1 MKRRLLIF
9 TFFLGSTIMVFSQA
23 KKPSI
28 MIFPANVW
36 MTANGYVFEVD
47 NQGSKVQVMDYQ
59 KALDNDKDLYS
70 VINKIENMMKER
82 EFPLENLAS
91 TLKDM
96 ADKKA
101 LDNMDVNLNG
111 GGIAISAR
119 DMLLATARP
128 DIVLEITWSV
138 NKMGPKKS
146 VTFDLKGLDA
156 GTNKNIA
163 SAGGTGNELIGSI
176 LPVMLETAVLSH
188 IDNFNAQLMTHFDDM
203 FANGREISLDIKVWD
218 DSPKKLNDEINED
231 GDELK
236 DDIKKWVTTNTVK
249 GRNMLASSSP
259 NMMNFKGVRIP
270 IYEEDGITAL
280 DADGFATKLKKYL
293 RKTYKL
299 PAESSAI
306 GLGKSEVIIGGKR

>member
-1 MKRRLLIF
+1 MKRIIIA
-9 TFFLGSTIMVFSQA
+9 FLCSTVMLYSQA

-36 MTANGYVFEVD
+36 MVSNGYVSEID

-59 KALDNDKDLYS
+59 KAFDNNADLYS
-70 VINKIENMMKER
+70 VVNKIENMMKER
-82 EFPLENLAS
+82 GFPLENLAS
-91 TLKDM
+91 SLKDLV
-96 ADKKA
+96 DKKA
-101 LDNMDVNLNG
+101 LNNMDANSNG
-111 GGIAISAR
+111 SNIASSPR

-138 NKMGPKKS
+138 NTLGPKKS

-163 SAGGTGNELIGSI
+163 SAGGTGNQLMGAI
-176 LPVMLETAVLSH
+176 LPIMLETAVLSH
-188 IDNFNAQLMTHFDDM
+188 IDNFNGQLMTHFDDM
-203 FANGREISLDIKVWD
+203 FENGREISLDIKVWD

-249 GRNMLASSSP
+249 GRNKLINSSP
-259 NMMNFKGVRIP
+259 NMMTFKEVRIP
-270 IYEEDGITAL
+270 IYAEDGTTAF
-280 DADGFATKLKKYL
+280 DADAFATNLRKHL

-306 GLGKSEVIIGGKR
+306 GLGKSEVVIGGKR

>member
-1 MKRRLLIF
+1 MKRIIIA
-9 TFFLGSTIMVFSQA
+9 FLCSTVMLYSQA

-36 MTANGYVFEVD
+36 MTSNGYVSEID

-59 KALDNDKDLYS
+59 KALDNNADLYS
-70 VINKIENMMKER
+70 VVNKIENMMKER
-82 EFPLENLAS
+82 GFPLENLAS
-91 TLKDM
+91 SLKDL

-101 LDNMDVNLNG
+101 LNSMDANSNG
-111 GGIAISAR
+111 RDIASSPK

-128 DIVLEITWSV
+128 DIVLEITWSI
-138 NKMGPKKS
+138 NTLGPKKS

-163 SAGGTGNELIGSI
+163 SAGGTGNQLIGST
-176 LPVMLETAVLSH
+176 LPVMLETSVLSH
-188 IDNFNAQLMTHFDDM
+188 IDNFNVQLMTHFDDM
-203 FANGREISLDIKVWD
+203 FENGREISLDIKVWD

-236 DDIKKWVTTNTVK
+236 DDIKKWITTNTIK
-249 GRNMLASSSP
+249 GRNKLINSSP
-259 NMMNFKGVRIP
+259 NMMTFKEVRIP
-270 IYEEDGITAL
+270 IYAEDGTTAF
-280 DADGFATKLKKYL
+280 DADAFATNLKKYI
-293 RKTYKL
+293 RRTYKL

-306 GLGKSEVIIGGKR
+306 GLGKAEVIIGGKR